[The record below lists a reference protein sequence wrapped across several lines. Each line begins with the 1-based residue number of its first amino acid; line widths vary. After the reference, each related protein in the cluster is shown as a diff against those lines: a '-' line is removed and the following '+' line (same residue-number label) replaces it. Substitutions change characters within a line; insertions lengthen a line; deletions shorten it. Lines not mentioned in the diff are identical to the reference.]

1 MNLWLTG
8 GRVGAVQELDKPTVK
23 RGREGKGYKFE
34 SFLGSESS
42 FVTLPISPEL
52 ESGEKG

>member
-1 MNLWLTG
+1 M
-8 GRVGAVQELDKPTVK
+8 GAVQELDKPTVK